1 MEETGLGLLTKQID
15 AQIERVKDCMVEQAL
30 EHPEYLRL
38 RGLIQGLDYAKNIMT
53 DLAKRMEHDAD
64 E

>member
-1 MEETGLGLLTKQID
+1 MADTGLELLTRQINS
-15 AQIERVKDCMVEQAL
+15 QIERVKDCMIEQQL

-38 RGLIQGLDYAKNIMT
+38 RGLIQGLDYAKQIIN
-53 DLAKRMEHDAD
+53 DLAKRMEEDD

>member
-1 MEETGLGLLTKQID
+1 MADTGLELLTSQLN
-15 AQIERVKDCMVEQAL
+15 AQIERVKDCMVVQAL

-38 RGLIQGLDYAKNIMT
+38 RGLIQGLEYAKEVIN
-53 DLAKRMEHDAD
+53 DLAKRMEKDAD

>member
-1 MEETGLGLLTKQID
+1 MADTGLELLADQLQS
-15 AQIERVKDCMVEQAL
+15 QIERVKDCMVEQAL

-38 RGLIQGLDYAKNIMT
+38 RGLIQGLEYAKTVIK
-53 DLAKRMEHDAD
+53 DLAKKLENDD

>member
-1 MEETGLGLLTKQID
+1 MAESGLELIISQLN
-15 AQIERVKDCMVEQAL
+15 AQIEKVKDCMVVQAL

-38 RGLIQGLDYAKNIMT
+38 RGLIQGLEYAKEIIK
-53 DLAKRMEHDAD
+53 DLAKRMENDTD

>member
-1 MEETGLGLLTKQID
+1 MAETGLELLTRQLD
-15 AQIERVKDCMVEQAL
+15 AQIARVKDCMVEQAL

-38 RGLIQGLDYAKNIMT
+38 RGLIQGLDYAKSIIG
-53 DLAKRMEHDAD
+53 DLAKRMESDD